1 MAHSVQVSEKKM
13 TGRHFLTLLDY
24 SPEEIEQLLHSAKSF
39 KDNPATKTGVL
50 SGKSLGMIFENAS
63 TRTRVS
69 FEVGLTQM
77 GGHALFLSPRDLQI
91 GRGEPVMDTAQV
103 LSRYLDAIMIRT
115 NSHELVEEFAKYATV
130 PVINALTDA
139 YHPCQALADLLT
151 IQEQKQQLK
160 GLKLAYFGDGNNVAH
175 SLLVAGA
182 KMGMNVVLATP
193 AEHKAD
199 PQVVAKVKEIAAIT
213 GATIEETEDATA
225 AAKDADVIYTD
236 VWASMGFE
244 EEQTSREQTLSAYQV
259 NDVLLSGAKEDYIFL
274 HCLPAHRGEEVS
286 AEVIDGHHSF
296 VYDQAENRLHAQQAI
311 LAALIG

>member
-1 MAHSVQVSEKKM
+1 MTHSLQVSAEKM
-13 TGRHFLTLLDY
+13 TGRDFLTLFDY
-24 SPEEIEQLLHSAKSF
+24 SPEEINQLLQAAKSY
-39 KDNPATKTGVL
+39 KENPETKKGVL
-50 SGKSLGMIFENAS
+50 AEKSLGMIFENAS

-91 GRGEPVMDTAQV
+91 GRGEPVKDTAQV

-115 NSHELVEEFAKYATV
+115 NSHELVEEFAHYATV

-139 YHPCQALADLLT
+139 YHPCQAVADLLT
-151 IQEQKQQLK
+151 ILEQKQTLQ

-182 KMGMNVVLATP
+182 KMGMHVVLATP

-199 PQVVAKVKEIAAIT
+199 QKIVARVKEIAKQT
-213 GATIEETEDATA
+213 GAIIEETEDSHA
-225 AAKDADVIYTD
+225 AATDADVIYTD

-259 NDVLLSGAKEDYIFL
+259 NEELLASAKSDYMFL
-274 HCLPAHRGEEVS
+274 HCLPAHRGEEVT
-286 AEVIDGHHSF
+286 AEVIDGTHSY

>member
-1 MAHSVQVSEKKM
+1 MTQSLEATAVNM
-13 TGRHFLTLLDY
+13 TGRDLLSFKHY
-24 SPEEIEQLLHSAKSF
+24 SSDEINQLLQMATQF
-39 KDNPATKTGVL
+39 KNNPESKKGVL
-50 SGKSLGMIFENAS
+50 AGKSLGMIFENSS

-91 GRGEPVMDTAQV
+91 GRGEPVRDTAQV

-115 NSHELVEEFAKYATV
+115 NSHELVEEFAQYATV

-151 IQEQKQQLK
+151 IQEQKGKLA

-175 SLLVAGA
+175 SLLIVGA
-182 KMGMNVVLATP
+182 KMGMHIVVATP
-193 AEHKAD
+193 DEHNVD
-199 PQVVAKVKEIAAIT
+199 QDIVAAAKEIAKDT
-213 GATIEETEDATA
+213 GAIIEEIADPFL

-244 EEQTSREQTLSAYQV
+244 SEQSDREQSLSAYQV
-259 NDVLLSGAKEDYIFL
+259 NEQLLQSAKSDYIFL
-274 HCLPAHRGEEVS
+274 HCLPAHRGEEVT
-286 AEVIDGHHSF
+286 AEVIDGKHSF

>member
-1 MAHSVQVSEKKM
+1 MSHSPEIAPASM
-13 TGRHFLTLLDY
+13 TGRHLLSFLEY
-24 SPEEIEQLLHSAKSF
+24 SSEEINQLLHSAKTY
-39 KDNPATKTGVL
+39 KEHPELKQGVL

-91 GRGEPVMDTAQV
+91 GRGEPVRDTAQV

-115 NSHELVEEFAKYATV
+115 NSHELVEEFAHYATV

-151 IQEQKQQLK
+151 IQEQKGILK

-175 SLLVAGA
+175 SLLIAGA
-182 KMGMNVVLATP
+182 KMGMHVVLATP
-193 AEHKAD
+193 SEHKAD
-199 PQVVAKVKEIAAIT
+199 QEIVALAKEIALTTEAI
-213 GATIEETEDATA
+213 IEETTDAHS
-225 AAKDADVIYTD
+225 AAKDADVVYTD

-244 EEQTSREQTLSAYQV
+244 TEQSLREQSLAAYQV
-259 NDVLLSGAKEDYIFL
+259 NEELLSEAKEDYIFL
-274 HCLPAHRGEEVS
+274 HCLPAHRGEEVT
-286 AEVIDGHHSF
+286 AEVIDGSHSV